1 MPSALVKQASVLM
14 RTMWELAS
22 TEQPGDLEES
32 DLCCSMLKHKKSNTW
47 GKLHGAHSTKRL
59 LTFFFLWKREAL
71 LPVAFLYRII
81 PIKSLCGE
89 AACVS
94 CGLLLYTAS
103 LSQSSLSSVAPA
115 MHVLCEIGFIQR
127 SAAKWAGR
135 SWHLAHA
142 KPIIVRLYLFLFG
155 DLQLAL
161 RVLGF
166 LLFSSLH
173 VSVNVS
179 KLFVCQHIS
188 YLLQMTWTDYLSN
201 YLPTK
206 YMQNPH
212 RWCRIQQLLMATWS
226 MNIFHKKLVTKQV
239 TAMYCRIKLPV

>member
-1 MPSALVKQASVLM
+1 M
-14 RTMWELAS
+14 RKVAWS
-22 TEQPGDLEES
+22 TSHKAFTDL
-32 DLCCSMLKHKKSNTW
+32 
-47 GKLHGAHSTKRL
+47 
-59 LTFFFLWKREAL
+59 FFFLWKREAL

-103 LSQSSLSSVAPA
+103 LLQSSLSSVAPA

-161 RVLGF
+161 RVLDF
-166 LLFSSLH
+166 LLLFSSLH

-212 RWCRIQQLLMATWS
+212 HWCRGAS
-226 MNIFHKKLVTKQV
+226 KYSNF
-239 TAMYCRIKLPV
+239 

>member
-1 MPSALVKQASVLM
+1 M
-14 RTMWELAS
+14 RKVAWSIFHKAFA
-22 TEQPGDLEES
+22 DL
-32 DLCCSMLKHKKSNTW
+32 
-47 GKLHGAHSTKRL
+47 
-59 LTFFFLWKREAL
+59 FFLWKRETL

-103 LSQSSLSSVAPA
+103 LLQNSLSSVAPA

-155 DLQLAL
+155 DFQLAL
-161 RVLGF
+161 RVLEF
-166 LLFSSLH
+166 LLLLFSSLH

-201 YLPTK
+201 LPA
-206 YMQNPH
+206 H
-212 RWCRIQQLLMATWS
+212 
-226 MNIFHKKLVTKQV
+226 
-239 TAMYCRIKLPV
+239 